1 MLKKAAGVTMLEL
14 MLVILIGA
22 AIVIFGL
29 QQYQQYQKNQYA
41 IQLRSTVDSLLEAL
55 GSYYQA
61 NCETG
66 TLSPTSMTFPPS
78 PIAFDDGG
86 RLLNDLQNGYLP
98 ANVLFFNPIVDNTAT
113 NQGYAVQLNFFQSTN
128 PAQPG
133 RRTQVCYSF
142 WGTST
147 GAGCSDTPLPTP
159 NTMIIGWQIQVAV
172 KIKDPATILN
182 YVGLTGAD
190 CAVESLTPGVPADC
204 GSSTGST
211 NPLRYLIWQRLPAFA
226 SSAINSSLWLSNPL
240 VKQFKAQYTHD
251 EMYELYMNNTA
262 TSPYYYLCGS

>member
-1 MLKKAAGVTMLEL
+1 

-22 AIVIFGL
+22 SIAIFGL
-29 QQYQQYQKNQYA
+29 RQFEQYQKNQYA
-41 IQLRSTVDSLLEAL
+41 IQLRLTVDSLLEAL

-66 TLSPTSMTFPPS
+66 TLSPKSMTFPPS
-78 PIAFDDGG
+78 PIGFDDGG
-86 RLLNDLQNGYLP
+86 TLLDDLQNGYLP
-98 ANVLFFNPIVDNTAT
+98 DSVLFLNPIVDNKAT

-133 RRTQVCYSF
+133 RHTKVCYSF

-147 GAGCSDTPLPTP
+147 AAGCSDTPAPTP

-172 KIKDPATILN
+172 KIKDPTTIMN
-182 YVGLTGAD
+182 YVALTGAD
-190 CAVESLTPGVPADC
+190 CAVPDLTPGVPADC
-204 GSSTGST
+204 GTGVGST
-211 NPLRYLIWQRLPAFA
+211 KALNYLIWQRLPSFA

-240 VKQFKAQYTHD
+240 VKQFNEQYTHD
-251 EMYELYMNNTA
+251 EMYELYMNNT